1 MYRNI
6 LFCLDNSDY
15 SIAGIDL
22 GLEIA
27 RAEGAQAVGCHVY
40 AARLHNER
48 FRQMEGGLPEEYQEE
63 NALKNQREVHDT
75 LITKGLRIISD
86 SYTAVFLAKAKA
98 LGIESK
104 GVSREGKNFEEI
116 IKETGEGYDLV
127 VMGAFGLGRTEYN
140 RVGSVCER
148 VVRKIKA
155 DLLAVKDAAFTT
167 PKGSILVC
175 VDGSPAS
182 FGGLERAL
190 RLSKIFNLPV
200 EAVSVFDPCF
210 HRNAFRSLA
219 GVLSEEA
226 GRLFK
231 FREQERLHDEIIDK
245 GLAKIYRDHLD
256 TASSIARKGGVN
268 IKTTLLSGKGPD
280 EIIRYA
286 NSTRPFLMV
295 LGRTGAHAAPS
306 LDIGSTTEACLREC
320 PANILV
326 TSRELDVAA
335 DSARDEGPQW
345 AEGASLILSSVPAFA
360 RALVKNMVEE
370 SARKDGIREITPGY
384 MRQVR
389 KKMEG

>member
-1 MYRNI
+1 MSKNI

-15 SIAGIDL
+15 SIAGVDL

-27 RAEGAQAVGCHVY
+27 RAEGAEATGCHVY

-48 FRQMEGGLPEEYQEE
+48 FRQMEGGLPEEYREE
-63 NALKNQREVHDT
+63 DALKNQREVHDT

-98 LGIESK
+98 LGIESR

-116 IKETGEGYDLV
+116 VKETGEGYDLV
-127 VMGAFGLGRTEYN
+127 VMGAFGLGRTEPV

-155 DLLAVKDAAFTT
+155 DLLAVKDSSFTA
-167 PKGSILVC
+167 PKGGILVC

-190 RLSKIFNLPV
+190 RLSSVFGLPV

-210 HRNAFRSLA
+210 HNVAFRSLA

-231 FREQERLHDEIIDK
+231 FREQEKLHEEIIDK
-245 GLAKIYRDHLD
+245 GLARIYRGHLD
-256 TASSIARKGGVN
+256 TASSIARKGGVS
-268 IKTTLLSGKGPD
+268 IKTTLLSGKASA

-286 NSTRPFLMV
+286 ESIRPFLIV
-295 LGRTGAHAAPS
+295 LGRTGAHATPS
-306 LDIGSTTEACLREC
+306 LDIGSTTENCLREC
-320 PANILV
+320 SANILV
-326 TSRELDVAA
+326 TSHELIPEANA
-335 DSARDEGPQW
+335 TRDEGPAW
-345 AEGASLILSSVPAFA
+345 TEGASLILSSIPAFA
-360 RALVKNMVEE
+360 RALVKDMVEE
-370 SARKDGIREITPGY
+370 SARKEGLKEITPGY
-384 MRQVR
+384 MRKVR